1 MRDSTRP
8 YPVVRLVLLGRAAM
22 QAMLERD
29 LDRASERAG
38 IVLPPAFLDYD
49 WLWRYRVDQIGRDP
63 GSEPWLVRAV
73 IAMPED
79 VVVGHA
85 GFHGPPDERGM
96 VEIGYTI
103 LPDFRRRG
111 YARAAVGELF
121 RYAEADPNVRVV
133 RASISPDNA
142 ASLAVIRPF
151 GFEQVGEQW
160 DEEDGLELVFERPLR
175 REATPG

>member
-103 LPDFRRRG
+103 LPSYRRRG

-175 REATPG
+175 REAAPG